1 MYRLAVTCVPD
12 GVGDDHRTCSSY
24 VADGC
29 GIPRKVN
36 TEWYMTSN
44 SNV

>member
-1 MYRLAVTCVPD
+1 VYHLAVTCVPA
-12 GVGDDHRTCSSY
+12 GVRGAHRTCSSC

-36 TEWYMTSN
+36 TEWYVTKN
-44 SNV
+44 SDV